1 MSYRGKT
8 DSSLNEPPSILSFNE
23 IKAFKPEE
31 RESYVD
37 AVILEILGSNEK
49 GVTISQV
56 AKATNFNRITVA
68 RHLESLVSIREAYKK
83 QRGGVAIYFKNGR
96 LLHES
101 DKFEIKVRDK
111 IYSYYKLENE
121 EGQFIYIQ
129 EKAETPL
136 RSVRTQGGIMIDVRD
151 FHEFLKGLTQ
161 FGIKT
166 EGAKVEK

>member
-1 MSYRGKT
+1 
-8 DSSLNEPPSILSFNE
+8 
-23 IKAFKPEE
+23 
-31 RESYVD
+31 
-37 AVILEILGSNEK
+37 
-49 GVTISQV
+49 
-56 AKATNFNRITVA
+56 
-68 RHLESLVSIREAYKK
+68 LESLVSIREAYKK